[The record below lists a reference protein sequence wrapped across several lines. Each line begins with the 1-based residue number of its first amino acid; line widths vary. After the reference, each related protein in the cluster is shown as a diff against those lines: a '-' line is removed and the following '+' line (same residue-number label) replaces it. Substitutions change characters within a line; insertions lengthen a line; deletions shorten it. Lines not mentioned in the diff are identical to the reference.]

1 MIERENPPFAPSLME
16 SMRSMGYSLGSALAD
31 LVDNSIFARAQQ
43 IDLFF
48 SPFDDAYIAIADN
61 GDGMSPESLDAAMR
75 HGSSNPLELRRDL
88 DLGRFGLGLK
98 TASLSQCRCMTV
110 ITLCEGT
117 LSARRWDMNV
127 INQRKKWI
135 MLELDSEE
143 ISSLPHVNILQKYGH
158 GTIVLWKD
166 LDRLLAGEADIERAI
181 GEKVDEAREHLALVF
196 HRFIEGEQ
204 GLRRVMISINGTE
217 LKSFDPFLA
226 EHSLTQKLQ
235 EDRFQIEG
243 RSVSV
248 KPFILPHPSRLSPQE
263 ATLAGGIEGLR
274 SHQGFYVYRGK
285 RLIVWGTWFRLA
297 RKDELSRLARV
308 RVDIPNSLDHLWVLD
323 IRKSIAH
330 PPEAVRLQ
338 LRRTIERIRE
348 QSRQTHVNRGYK
360 ERHSA
365 IEHAWIRVFSGGTV
379 RYDVNRDHHAIKSMI
394 EGLDADNKNKFEVV
408 LRVIEAS
415 FPVESLYV
423 DVASEQNVKRTE
435 DAREELRIIATGLLQ
450 GISPQ
455 SALRIGLL
463 ANLHLIEPFSAHPE
477 IAQQLAKELE
487 NVR

>member
-1 MIERENPPFAPSLME
+1 
-16 SMRSMGYSLGSALAD
+16 
-31 LVDNSIFARAQQ
+31 
-43 IDLFF
+43 
-48 SPFDDAYIAIADN
+48 
-61 GDGMSPESLDAAMR
+61 
-75 HGSSNPLELRRDL
+75 
-88 DLGRFGLGLK
+88 
-98 TASLSQCRCMTV
+98 
-110 ITLCEGT
+110 
-117 LSARRWDMNV
+117 
-127 INQRKKWI
+127 
-135 MLELDSEE
+135 
-143 ISSLPHVNILQKYGH
+143 
-158 GTIVLWKD
+158 
-166 LDRLLAGEADIERAI
+166 
-181 GEKVDEAREHLALVF
+181 
-196 HRFIEGEQ
+196 
-204 GLRRVMISINGTE
+204 
-217 LKSFDPFLA
+217 
-226 EHSLTQKLQ
+226 
-235 EDRFQIEG
+235 
-243 RSVSV
+243 
-248 KPFILPHPSRLSPQE
+248 
-263 ATLAGGIEGLR
+263 
-274 SHQGFYVYRGK
+274 
-285 RLIVWGTWFRLA
+285 LA